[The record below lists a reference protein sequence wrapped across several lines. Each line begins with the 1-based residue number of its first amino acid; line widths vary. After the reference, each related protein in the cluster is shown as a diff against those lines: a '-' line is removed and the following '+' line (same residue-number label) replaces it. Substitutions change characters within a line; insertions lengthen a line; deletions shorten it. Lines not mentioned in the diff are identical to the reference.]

1 MSNEF
6 YDEDYTK
13 NASIEIIL
21 EDTFHPDTIL
31 TTLSGTKKEFQT
43 FYSTDPI
50 KGSIQITLNNN
61 SNKVH
66 HSGIKIELIGEI
78 DIHINNEESN
88 NINNNQFNRFLY
100 LSKNL
105 SSQGY
110 LNNKINNFDFEFKA
124 MEKPYDSYV
133 GKIFSIKYFLLVTI
147 DMGFSLIKKEKE
159 ICVFNC
165 DKNLKKI
172 NELFTNDNNKIKVEI
187 GVESL
192 LHVCFE
198 LDRKN
203 YHLKD
208 VISGKVT
215 FKKINLE
222 LENMSLKLL
231 KIESLFGQQDEAESL
246 GFYEIMEGTPSST
259 DDVIYF
265 KMYLK
270 AFNNLS
276 QSIKNEMNNNINV
289 SYYLNLEICD
299 TENRNFFKKIEI
311 NLFRLPEEYYNKMRQ
326 NILEGKKNNLFSISN
341 ININEQKNSYKNNK
355 KNKIKNLFSN
365 IKNPLEDDINI
376 NNDNSDKDNEEE
388 DDKDKKEEN
397 NSNNISND
405 KDKEDSD
412 EIKKNKRKKKIKSL
426 FNSD

>member
-133 GKIFSIKYFLLVTI
+133 GKKFSIKYFLLVTI

-165 DKNLKKI
+165 DKNLKKT

-187 GVESL
+187 GVENL

-341 ININEQKNSYKNNK
+341 INIKEQKNSYKNNK

>member
-13 NASIEIIL
+13 SASIEIIL

-147 DMGFSLIKKEKE
+147 DIGFSLIKKEKE

-165 DKNLKKI
+165 DKNLKKT

-265 KMYLK
+265 IMYLK

-341 ININEQKNSYKNNK
+341 INIKEQKNSYKNNK

-397 NSNNISND
+397 NINNISND

>member
-165 DKNLKKI
+165 DKNLKKT

>member
-13 NASIEIIL
+13 SASIEIIL

-31 TTLSGTKKEFQT
+31 TTSSGTKKEFQT

-259 DDVIYF
+259 DDVIYY

-341 ININEQKNSYKNNK
+341 INIKEQKNSYKNNK

>member
-13 NASIEIIL
+13 SASIEIIL

-147 DMGFSLIKKEKE
+147 DIGFSLIKKEKE

-165 DKNLKKI
+165 DKNLKKT

-265 KMYLK
+265 IMYLK

-341 ININEQKNSYKNNK
+341 INIKEQKNSYKNNK

-365 IKNPLEDDINI
+365 MKNPLEDDINI

-397 NSNNISND
+397 NINNISND

-412 EIKKNKRKKKIKSL
+412 EIKKTKRKKKIKSL

>member
-13 NASIEIIL
+13 SASIEIIL

-31 TTLSGTKKEFQT
+31 TTSSGTKKEFQT

-326 NILEGKKNNLFSISN
+326 NILEGNKNNLFSISN
-341 ININEQKNSYKNNK
+341 I
-355 KNKIKNLFSN
+355 
-365 IKNPLEDDINI
+365 
-376 NNDNSDKDNEEE
+376 NSDKDNEEE

-397 NSNNISND
+397 NINNISND